1 MLSQTTASEPGN
13 ELSKSRDDTS
23 VKLDGLAKIMA
34 AGAHANVK
42 YAKSGGGSNEN
53 DGQSLMKKK
62 KKSDSALCLGKGDI
76 SWGRGGRKGSV
87 LLQRVGLIKSSLG
100 VFFHIHG

>member
-34 AGAHANVK
+34 AGAHADVK
-42 YAKSGGGSNEN
+42 YTRSGGGSNEN

-62 KKSDSALCLGKGDI
+62 KKSDSALCLGKSDI
-76 SWGRGGRKGSV
+76 SWGRSRGEEKV
-87 LLQRVGLIKSSLG
+87 LCSCREWA
-100 VFFHIHG
+100 